1 MKIAFLP
8 AALSAA
14 LLFAPGCHRPPAT
27 DTEAPAA
34 KVEGETLIF
43 APTSPALAGISVET
57 VSASVATP
65 ATLNGRLVW
74 DEDVTVRVFAPFSGR
89 VERVLAQGSQAV
101 AAGDTLALIASPD
114 YAQAQADAAKAES
127 DFALAERTLTRV
139 RALHEVG
146 ASAQKDVQSAE
157 ADLARATS
165 ERDRAAA
172 TLRMRGG
179 PSVDGETTFAL
190 KSPIAGIVVEKN
202 LNPGQEVRADQML
215 ANAPQFV
222 APLFVVS
229 DPRRLWVVVDA
240 NEHDLAALTLGA
252 ALTVRSPAGDGRAFP
267 GKVDWIA
274 DSLDPV
280 TRMVRVRGRVE
291 NPDRLL
297 KAEMF
302 VTVEFMSPAP
312 TEGVDVTTSAVFI
325 KGEKSFVYVED
336 GPGKFTRRSVVS
348 GPQHGL
354 KMVIAQGVRPGERV
368 VIGGSLLL
376 DEIRADLGGSE

>member
-1 MKIAFLP
+1 M
-8 AALSAA
+8 
-14 LLFAPGCHRPPAT
+14 
-27 DTEAPAA
+27 
-34 KVEGETLIF
+34 
-43 APTSPALAGISVET
+43 
-57 VSASVATP
+57 
-65 ATLNGRLVW
+65 
-74 DEDVTVRVFAPFSGR
+74 
-89 VERVLAQGSQAV
+89 
-101 AAGDTLALIASPD
+101 
-114 YAQAQADAAKAES
+114 
-127 DFALAERTLTRV
+127 
-139 RALHEVG
+139 
-146 ASAQKDVQSAE
+146 
-157 ADLARATS
+157 
-165 ERDRAAA
+165 
-172 TLRMRGG
+172 
-179 PSVDGETTFAL
+179 
-190 KSPIAGIVVEKN
+190 
-202 LNPGQEVRADQML
+202 
-215 ANAPQFV
+215 
-222 APLFVVS
+222 S

-252 ALTVRSPAGDGRAFP
+252 ALTVRSPAGDGRAVP